1 MPSDTHRFVRYQFW
15 YLHAEY
21 LARVLVQNLVL
32 MLQLV
37 LFTVIAISMAAW
49 KESATGLAIAFAV
62 ESLAASVLWNHSG
75 RRQVQIRAY
84 LMEVAEP
91 VLGNRF
97 LGWEHFLQRRRIA
110 SRLGSMWRLGTI
122 GVFCA
127 LPLAGTLLLGIL
139 ASPDFGAAT
148 ATAACIFGILLL
160 TTHPPV
166 GPEQEK
172 PDLPGDP
179 KTP

>member
-1 MPSDTHRFVRYQFW
+1 MPSDTHRFVRDQFW
-15 YLHAEY
+15 YLQAEY

-37 LFTVIAISMAAW
+37 LFTAIAISMAAW
-49 KESATGLAIAFAV
+49 KESAAGLAIAFAV

-97 LGWEHFLQRRRIA
+97 L
-110 SRLGSMWRLGTI
+110 
-122 GVFCA
+122 
-127 LPLAGTLLLGIL
+127 
-139 ASPDFGAAT
+139 
-148 ATAACIFGILLL
+148 
-160 TTHPPV
+160 
-166 GPEQEK
+166 
-172 PDLPGDP
+172 
-179 KTP
+179 